1 MAQVFVQHIFYPYFE
16 NMKHELKLLENQKN
30 DLVYILLVNAQV
42 RHISFMV
49 EDWIPSHLFLLAL
62 STKARILCLV
72 SL

>member
-1 MAQVFVQHIFYPYFE
+1 
-16 NMKHELKLLENQKN
+16 LLENQKN

>member
-49 EDWIPSHLFLLAL
+49 ED
-62 STKARILCLV
+62 
-72 SL
+72 